1 MPQPS
6 ERLPVA
12 ASRGVRRSSY
22 TLVTPANHYPSR
34 LPNLR
39 ATQFV
44 KLVTPR
50 FAPARF
56 GQYLLVIK
64 AGGGT
69 DAPVAPGFETFL
81 YGLDGQATL
90 TSPGVEHSLSAGA
103 FAYLPP
109 AAGFELDSTGGA
121 RVLWLKRRLEEWP
134 GLGTLAPVTGHRD
147 DAPFEDTDM
156 PGFRRRELLDP
167 ADARLDFNMSLLQFD
182 PGVGLPKVEVHDE
195 EHGLYMTA
203 GAGHYH
209 LDEDILEVVRDDFI
223 YMAPYCPQSFV
234 ATGSEPAE
242 YLLYKDVYRDGF

>member
-6 ERLPVA
+6 ESLPVA
-12 ASRGVRRSSY
+12 ESRGVRRNSF

-56 GQYLLVIK
+56 GQYLLVIE

-81 YGLDGQATL
+81 YGLEGSVELSA
-90 TSPGVEHSLSAGA
+90 GVLSHTLSAGA

-109 AAGFELDSTGGA
+109 EVGFSLDAAGASRL
-121 RVLWLKRRLEEWP
+121 LWLKRPLEEWP
-134 GLGTLAPVTGHRD
+134 ALGRPDAVAGHRD
-147 DAPFEDTDM
+147 DEPFAETDM

-167 ADARLDFNMSLLQFD
+167 ADPRLDFNMSLLQFD

-209 LDEDILEVVRDDFI
+209 LDDEIHEVRRDDFI

-234 ATGSEPAE
+234 AMGREPAE

>member
-6 ERLPVA
+6 ESLPVA
-12 ASRGVRRSSY
+12 ASRGVRRASY

-56 GQYLLVIK
+56 GQYLLVIE

-81 YGLDGQATL
+81 YGLEGQATL
-90 TSPGVEHSLSAGA
+90 TSPTVQHSLGPGA

-109 AAGFELDSTGGA
+109 AAGFDLESAGGA
-121 RVLWLKRRLEEWP
+121 RVLWLKRPLEEWP
-134 GLGTLAPVTGHRD
+134 
-147 DAPFEDTDM
+147 
-156 PGFRRRELLDP
+156 
-167 ADARLDFNMSLLQFD
+167 
-182 PGVGLPKVEVHDE
+182 
-195 EHGLYMTA
+195 
-203 GAGHYH
+203 
-209 LDEDILEVVRDDFI
+209 
-223 YMAPYCPQSFV
+223 
-234 ATGSEPAE
+234 
-242 YLLYKDVYRDGF
+242 